1 MLFFLYF
8 DIISSSIWIYLKVF
22 MKKKFNI
29 LTIGCKANQ
38 YESQA
43 YYDQLTTLGLVSTED
58 DEADICIVNACSVTG
73 SADKKS
79 LNAIKSLIK
88 RNKNA
93 KFYFTGCISE
103 DVKNK
108 IDEDIII
115 IPNSKKE
122 NLVDEIF
129 PNRIVPKFRI
139 KNFDNHTRAF
149 VKIQDGCDS
158 FCSYCIIPFTRGRSR
173 SRKAEE
179 ILSEIKKLV
188 DNGYKEIVLT
198 GINLGEYNSDISFVD
213 LLKKI
218 HEIEDVKRI
227 KLSSIHPHDITDEL
241 IDVLINFEK
250 MSKYLHISLQS
261 GSDEILRK
269 MRRKYTTKVFIEK
282 IKKLLSLNK
291 DFTFMTDLIVGFP
304 SETIQDVE
312 NTQNIIKQAEF
323 TKVHLF
329 PYSKRPDT
337 LAAKFSDQVNKTEI
351 DKRKKFLSKIANE
364 VAFAKREKFLGKD
377 MEVLFENVKDD
388 YFVGST
394 LNNLKVHVAKCSEIK
409 SNDIKKVKLLKN
421 MDGYILGEI
430 CK

>member
-1 MLFFLYF
+1 
-8 DIISSSIWIYLKVF
+8 

-29 LTIGCKANQ
+29 FTIGCKANQ

-43 YYDQLTTLGLVSTED
+43 YSDQLKTLGLISTKD
-58 DEADICIVNACSVTG
+58 DNADICIVNACSVTS

-79 LNAIKSLIK
+79 INAIKSLKK
-88 RNKNA
+88 RNKHA
-93 KFYFTGCISE
+93 KFYFTGCISK

-115 IPNSKKE
+115 IPNTQKE
-122 NLVDEIF
+122 SLVSQIF
-129 PNRIVPKFRI
+129 PNRVIPKFKI

-173 SRKAEE
+173 SRTAEDILYE
-179 ILSEIKKLV
+179 ITKLT

-198 GINLGEYNSDISFVD
+198 GINLGDFSSDISFVD
-213 LLKKI
+213 LLKEI
-218 HEIEDVKRI
+218 HEIEDIKRI

-261 GSDEILRK
+261 GSNKILKK
-269 MRRKYTTKVFIEK
+269 MRRKYTTEIFIEK
-282 IKKLLSLNK
+282 VKKLTSLNS

-304 SETIQDVE
+304 TETLEDVE
-312 NTQNIIKQAEF
+312 NTLNIIKQAEF
-323 TKVHLF
+323 TKVHFF

-337 LAAKFSDQVNKTEI
+337 AAAKF
-351 DKRKKFLSKIANE
+351 
-364 VAFAKREKFLGKD
+364 
-377 MEVLFENVKDD
+377 
-388 YFVGST
+388 
-394 LNNLKVHVAKCSEIK
+394 
-409 SNDIKKVKLLKN
+409 
-421 MDGYILGEI
+421 
-430 CK
+430 

>member
-1 MLFFLYF
+1 
-8 DIISSSIWIYLKVF
+8 

-43 YYDQLTTLGLVSTED
+43 YSDQLTTLGLVSTKD
-58 DEADICIVNACSVTG
+58 DNADICIVNACSVTN

-79 LNAIKSLIK
+79 INAIKSLK
-88 RNKNA
+88 MKNKSA
-93 KFYFTGCISE
+93 KFYFTGCISKE
-103 DVKNK
+103 FKEKLDS
-108 IDEDIII
+108 DIIF
-115 IPNSKKE
+115 IPNTQKE
-122 NLVDEIF
+122 SLVDEIF

-158 FCSYCIIPFTRGRSR
+158 YCTYCIIPFTRGRSR

-179 ILSEIKKLV
+179 ILSEIERLT

-213 LLKKI
+213 LLKEI

-227 KLSSIHPHDITDEL
+227 KLSSIHPHDITDEM
-241 IDVLINFEK
+241 IDLLINFEK

-261 GSDEILRK
+261 GSNKILKK
-269 MRRKYTTKVFIEK
+269 MRRKYTTEIFIEK
-282 IKKLLSLNK
+282 IKKLTSLNR

-304 SETIQDVE
+304 SETIEDVE
-312 NTQNIIKQAEF
+312 NTINIIKRAEF

-337 LAAKFSDQVNKTEI
+337 LAAKFLEQVDKIEV
-351 DKRKKFLSKIANE
+351 DKRKKLLSKSANE
-364 VAFAKREKFLGKD
+364 IAFAKREKFIGRE
-377 MEVLFENVKDD
+377 MMVLFESMKDD

-394 LNNLKVHVAKCSEIK
+394 DNNLSVHVAKCFEIK
-409 SNDIKKVKLLKN
+409 SNDIKKVKLMKN
-421 MDGYILGEI
+421 MDGYILGEL

>member
-1 MLFFLYF
+1 
-8 DIISSSIWIYLKVF
+8 

-29 LTIGCKANQ
+29 LTIGCKVNQ

-43 YYDQLTTLGLVSTED
+43 YSDQLTTLGLVSTKD
-58 DEADICIVNACSVTG
+58 DGADICIVNACSVTN

-79 LNAIKSLIK
+79 INAIKSLIK

-93 KFYFTGCISE
+93 KFYFTGCISK

-108 IDEDIII
+108 IDDHIII
-115 IPNSKKE
+115 IPNIKKE
-122 NLVDEIF
+122 SLVSLIF
-129 PNRIVPKFRI
+129 PNRVVPKFRI

-149 VKIQDGCDS
+149 VKVQDGCDS
-158 FCSYCIIPFTRGRSR
+158 YCSYCIIPFTRGSSR
-173 SRKAEE
+173 SRKSEE
-179 ILSEIKKLV
+179 ILSEIEKLT

-227 KLSSIHPHDITDEL
+227 KLSSIHPHDITDEM

-261 GSDEILRK
+261 GSDKILKK
-269 MRRKYTTKVFIEK
+269 MRRKYTTQVFIEK
-282 IKKLLSLNK
+282 IQKLTSLNK

-304 SETIQDVE
+304 SETFDDVE
-312 NTQNIIKQAEF
+312 NTINIIKRAEF

-337 LAAKFSDQVNKTEI
+337 LAAKFLDQVDKIEV
-351 DKRKKFLSKIANE
+351 DKRKKLLSKSANE
-364 VAFAKREKFLGKD
+364 IAFAKREKFIGRE
-377 MEVLFENVKDD
+377 MEVLFENVKGD

-394 LNNLKVHVAKCSEIK
+394 LNYLLVHVAKCFEIK
-409 SNDIKKVKLLKN
+409 ANDIKKVKLIKN
-421 MDGYILGEI
+421 MDGYILGEL